1 MSPISPPCVLS
12 PYLFLHYHY
21 HMNQVNSQSEEV
33 KEPVTGQ
40 KSDVY
45 RIHTKDNREIVL
57 VGTAHISQISKDLV
71 HETIEN
77 EAPDT
82 VCVELD
88 EGRLKS
94 IQDPNRW
101 KNTDLR
107 DVIKKKQLATL
118 IANLVLGS
126 YQKRMGAQ
134 TGVKPGSELKEAV
147 DVANEKN
154 IPIVLADRDI
164 KITLKRTWACTPWY
178 RKFSLLGG
186 LFASIFDK
194 TEISEE
200 ELQKI
205 KEKDALNSMMQEFGK
220 TFPEVKQVLI
230 DERDQFLASKIKNAQ
245 GDKVVAVIGA
255 GHLRGIASIIEE
267 DKELP
272 SEESISVIPKG
283 TAIWKIIGWSITL
296 AIIASIV
303 LVGYFAGIEKA
314 GQLSLQWAMLTG
326 GGAMLGAIIAGGHP
340 LTILVALVMAPFTG
354 LTPLIGVGFFTALTQ
369 VYVRPPRVSE
379 METLTDDIWQVKRWW
394 KNRVTRVILCFLCPG
409 IPAIIGKI
417 LAIFK
422 IYQAF

>member
-1 MSPISPPCVLS
+1 
-12 PYLFLHYHY
+12 
-21 HMNQVNSQSEEV
+21 MNEANPQSVEN
-33 KEPVTGQ
+33 KEAVSAER
-40 KSDVY
+40 SDVY
-45 RIHTKDNREIVL
+45 RIHTKDGREIVL
-57 VGTAHISQISKDLV
+57 VGTAHISQASKDLV
-71 HETIEN
+71 HEVIES

-88 EGRLKS
+88 DGRLKS
-94 IQDPNRW
+94 IQDPDRW

-147 DVANEKN
+147 DVANSKN
-154 IPIVLADRDI
+154 IPLVLADRDI
-164 KITLKRTWACTPWY
+164 KITLRRTWACTPWY

-230 DERDQFLASKIKNAQ
+230 DERDQFLASKIKNAD
-245 GDKVVAVIGA
+245 GNKIVAVIGA

-283 TAIWKIIGWSITL
+283 ASLWKIIGWTITFL
-296 AIIASIV
+296 IIASIA
-303 LVGYFAGIEKA
+303 LIGYVAGIEKA

-369 VYVRPPRVSE
+369 VYMRPPRVQE
-379 METLTDDIWQVKRWW
+379 METLTDDIWQVRRWW

>member
-1 MSPISPPCVLS
+1 
-12 PYLFLHYHY
+12 
-21 HMNQVNSQSEEV
+21 MNECYSQSEEI
-33 KEPVTGQ
+33 KEPVTG

-45 RIHTKDNREIVL
+45 RIHTKDNREIIL
-57 VGTAHISQISKDLV
+57 VGTAHISQVSKDLV

-77 EAPDT
+77 ESPDT

-147 DVANEKN
+147 DVANKKN

-205 KEKDALNSMMQEFGK
+205 KEKDALNSMMQEFGN

-255 GHLRGIASIIEE
+255 GHMRGIASIIEE

-283 TAIWKIIGWSITL
+283 TVIWKILGWSITL

-314 GQLSLQWAMLTG
+314 GQLSLQWVMFTG

-379 METLTDDIWQVKRWW
+379 METLTDDIWQVRRWW

-417 LAIFK
+417 LAILK

>member
-1 MSPISPPCVLS
+1 
-12 PYLFLHYHY
+12 
-21 HMNQVNSQSEEV
+21 MNESYSQSEEI
-33 KEPVTGQ
+33 KEPVTG

-45 RIHTKDNREIVL
+45 RIHTKDNREIIL
-57 VGTAHISQISKDLV
+57 VGTAHISQVSKDLV

-77 EAPDT
+77 ESPDT

-147 DVANEKN
+147 DVANKKN

-205 KEKDALNSMMQEFGK
+205 KEKDALNSMMQEFGN

-255 GHLRGIASIIEE
+255 GHMRGIASIIEE

-283 TAIWKIIGWSITL
+283 TVIWKILGWSITL
-296 AIIASIV
+296 AIIASIA

-314 GQLSLQWAMLTG
+314 GQLSLQWVMFTG

-417 LAIFK
+417 LAILK

>member
-1 MSPISPPCVLS
+1 
-12 PYLFLHYHY
+12 
-21 HMNQVNSQSEEV
+21 MNESYSQSEEI
-33 KEPVTGQ
+33 KEPVTG

-45 RIHTKDNREIVL
+45 RIHTKDNREIIL
-57 VGTAHISQISKDLV
+57 VGTAHISQVSKDLV

-77 EAPDT
+77 ESPDT

-94 IQDPNRW
+94 IQDHNRW

-147 DVANEKN
+147 DVANKKN

-205 KEKDALNSMMQEFGK
+205 KEKDALNSMMQEFGN

-255 GHLRGIASIIEE
+255 GHMRGIASIIEE

-283 TAIWKIIGWSITL
+283 TVIWKILGWSITL
-296 AIIASIV
+296 AIIASIA

-314 GQLSLQWAMLTG
+314 GQLSLQWVMFTG

-379 METLTDDIWQVKRWW
+379 METLTDDIWQVRRWW

-417 LAIFK
+417 LAILK